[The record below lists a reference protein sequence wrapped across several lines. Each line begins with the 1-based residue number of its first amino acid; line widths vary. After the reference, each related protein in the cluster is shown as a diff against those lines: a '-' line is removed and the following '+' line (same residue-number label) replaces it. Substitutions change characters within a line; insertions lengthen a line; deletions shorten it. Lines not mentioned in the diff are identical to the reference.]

1 MSLSSDNSP
10 KGTLLNGG
18 ERSVDIALFLAQ
30 LAMCGLTGAVPDE
43 LSDAGLWRT
52 VLSLAISN
60 SIVGL
65 TWHAVE
71 RLPSVPADVR
81 DRWKAAAQWLE
92 TREIMLEAECSLV
105 CRELTDRG
113 ISVMPLK
120 GAVIGNLY
128 PKAGM
133 RSASDVDILYGRII
147 RTEDGRWVNAGITLG
162 EQERIMKT
170 TLQELFLV
178 MESLGYVAQGK
189 EEIGNS
195 HDVAFSKIP
204 ALRLEMHH
212 ALFSDWRVDHGPF
225 RNPWKGAFPSENTD
239 MQGQGFIMKRDRE
252 TEYAHFILHAVRHL
266 VFGGFG
272 LRTLMD
278 LFVLLSSW
286 AAEMDWDKV
295 ESLLAPYD
303 ALKFESDF
311 RRLCNRFAH
320 GALSNKDGDWIVNM
334 VAQGTY
340 GLPVNKSYARQ
351 VRHLARGLGVA
362 DSTCLPG
369 HPLQYIGEGVVSR
382 PLISL
387 YKVLWNGARLMQA
400 EGLVTRIV

>member
-1 MSLSSDNSP
+1 MSLSGDNSP
-10 KGTLLNGG
+10 KGTLLNCRAYAAGT
-18 ERSVDIALFLAQ
+18 ALYLAH
-30 LAMCGLTGAVPDE
+30 LALCGLTGAVPDE
-43 LSDAGLWRT
+43 LGDVGSWKT

-71 RLPSVPADVR
+71 RLSSIPVDVR
-81 DRWKAAAQWLE
+81 DRWMAAAQWVE
-92 TREIMLEAECSLV
+92 AREMMLEAECALV

-120 GAVIGNLY
+120 GAVISSLY
-128 PKAGM
+128 PKIGM

-147 RTEDGRWVNAGITLG
+147 CTEDGRWVNAGTTPG

-178 MESLGYVAQGK
+178 MDSLGYVAQGK
-189 EEIGNS
+189 EDIGSS
-195 HDVAFSKIP
+195 HDVAFFKIP
-204 ALRLEMHH
+204 SLRLEMHH
-212 ALFSDWRVDHGPF
+212 ALFSDWQADRGPF
-225 RNPWKGAFPSENTD
+225 HNSWEWAFPSENAKA
-239 MQGQGFIMKRDRE
+239 QGRGLIMERDRE
-252 TEYAHFILHAVRHL
+252 TEYAHFILHSVRHL

-278 LFVLLSSW
+278 LVVLLGSW
-286 AAEMDWDKV
+286 AAEMDWGKV

-311 RRLCNRFAH
+311 RELCNRFIN
-320 GALSNKDGDWIVNM
+320 GALSCKDESWIANM

-340 GLPVNKSYARQ
+340 GLSVNKSYARQ
-351 VRHLARGLGVA
+351 VRRLMGKLGVT
-362 DSTCLPG
+362 DSMRLPG
-369 HPLQYIGEGVVSR
+369 RPLKYIGEGVVAR

-387 YKVLWNGARLMQA
+387 YKVLWNGVQSVRAT
-400 EGLVTRIV
+400 GLVEKIK